1 MSRKLTKEEAAR
13 YISETHGI
21 PLTPRTL
28 DNHAWSGQGPRF
40 FKAGHRRLYDPSDL
54 DCWARAKLGEARTS
68 TSDKS
73 PRIPQGA

>member
-13 YISETHGI
+13 YISETYGI

-40 FKAGHRRLYDPSDL
+40 FKAVGRRLYDPSEL
-54 DCWARAKLGEARTS
+54 DRWALAKLGEPRSS

-73 PRIPQGA
+73 RRIPEGA